1 MIPLFVLLCIQLYLL
16 PPHDTLSLEL
26 EILYQNP
33 KSKVCLWQGY
43 DNWYSELF
51 NPPIDFSYFVSISAA
66 YHLFDEMESHYDPT
80 QSCVLQVTIT
90 NLKSSVTEKVLVYL
104 FDVYGVN
111 ELCML

>member
-1 MIPLFVLLCIQLYLL
+1 M
-16 PPHDTLSLEL
+16 TLIED
-26 EILYQNP
+26 
-33 KSKVCLWQGY
+33 C
-43 DNWYSELF
+43 DNWYPELF

-111 ELCML
+111 ELCMLQHPTHLEVFMEFHSRYAAS